1 MHERAWT
8 MIGQMAITTALLGL
22 TILDVRWPLL
32 FFPETYFIY
41 NYLHIVQ
48 KWTKH
53 QCGKL
58 KKIKFK
64 ISAHGTSNPAIF
76 QLQGAWN
83 YGR

>member
-1 MHERAWT
+1 
-8 MIGQMAITTALLGL
+8 MAIDAAGCNNLGHSFV
-22 TILDVRWPLL
+22 TILDVQWPVL
-32 FFPETYFIY
+32 FFPETDFIH

-48 KWTKH
+48 KWTKN

-58 KKIKFK
+58 KKFK
-64 ISAHGTSNPAIF
+64 SSVHGISNPAIM